1 MKNNKLLKI
10 SGVLLILYVVAFSAY
25 LIVTNN
31 GYSGNAHIPIGN
43 ILASSLP
50 SVMISLYCF
59 GLKLTKAE
67 YRTVSLAPLFTQLC
81 AYYP

>member
-43 ILASSLP
+43 ILASSSSNTSCPLNINTVP
-50 SVMISLYCF
+50 SKS
-59 GLKLTKAE
+59 
-67 YRTVSLAPLFTQLC
+67 
-81 AYYP
+81 